1 MVSDASC
8 TDPEGL
14 RDYIASLEL
23 MELNG
28 KYDLDLDGERHR
40 LIVFDA
46 PGDEGKQISVCFYD
60 NIVEFRP
67 LFVKLD
73 LWAEYYYL
81 PEGTDWER
89 LDSFFA
95 S

>member
-1 MVSDASC
+1 
-8 TDPEGL
+8 
-14 RDYIASLEL
+14 

-28 KYDLDLDGERHR
+28 KYDLDLDGERHT

-46 PGDEGKQISVCFYD
+46 PGDEGKQISLCFYD